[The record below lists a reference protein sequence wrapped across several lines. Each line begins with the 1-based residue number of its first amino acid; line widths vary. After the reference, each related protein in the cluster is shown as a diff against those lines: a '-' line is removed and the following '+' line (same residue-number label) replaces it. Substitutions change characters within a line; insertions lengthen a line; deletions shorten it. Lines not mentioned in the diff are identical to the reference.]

1 MSLVKYIIFKFFFF
15 FFLNLKLYIEVGFID
30 QIVNS
35 IQFA

>member
-1 MSLVKYIIFKFFFF
+1 MSLVKYIIFKFFF